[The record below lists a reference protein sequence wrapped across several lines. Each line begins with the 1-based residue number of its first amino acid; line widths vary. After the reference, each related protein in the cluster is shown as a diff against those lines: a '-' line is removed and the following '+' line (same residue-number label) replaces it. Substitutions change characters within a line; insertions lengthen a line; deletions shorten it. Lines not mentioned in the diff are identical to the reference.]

1 MNAECSL
8 FEEVA
13 LMTTLSMQES
23 LVGGSLELYAMEV
36 KIVESP
42 KNAIEDCCHY

>member
-13 LMTTLSMQES
+13 IMATLSMWES
-23 LVGGSLELYAMEV
+23 LVGGSLQLCAMEV

-42 KNAIEDCCHY
+42 ENGIEDCCHY